1 MAEETL
7 EEAAKRHAD
16 SYYNKNSE
24 FCSVIY
30 ESVEW
35 INRNYNFIVGAEWQA
50 ERMYSEEDLKLAFV
64 KGHDSARLKG
74 SYKFNGTFE
83 EDWMLWFE
91 QFKKK

>member
-35 INRNYNFIVGAEWQA
+35 SNRNHNFIRGAEWQQ
-50 ERMYSEEDLKLAFV
+50 ERMYSEEEFKLFARQYYREIKLDKSNLLWDDLADKCL
-64 KGHDSARLKG
+64 
-74 SYKFNGTFE
+74 
-83 EDWMLWFE
+83 E